1 MYFVC
6 DSHFPPLFSTAI
18 LHITNYLFIYH
29 AYNEQAKE
37 DGDKPGLEAM
47 LQKVL
52 QLYASKVLSKRTY
65 AIKGMFVVLVFYV
78 ENLFPIR

>member
-1 MYFVC
+1 M
-6 DSHFPPLFSTAI
+6 
-18 LHITNYLFIYH
+18 NYLFVYL

-52 QLYASKVLSKRTY
+52 QLYASKVLSKRSY
-65 AIKGMFVVLVFYV
+65 AAKGMFVVDVFYA
-78 ENLFPIR
+78 ESPFPNR